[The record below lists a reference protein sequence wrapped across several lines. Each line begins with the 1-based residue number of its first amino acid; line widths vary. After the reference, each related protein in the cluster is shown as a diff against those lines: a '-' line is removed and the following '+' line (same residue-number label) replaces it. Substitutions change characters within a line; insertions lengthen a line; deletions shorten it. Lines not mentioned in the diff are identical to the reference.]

1 MSSETYFWEDYGAE
15 GLDVHQALCD
25 VRYPKRPKT
34 GGFMI
39 SMQQSPGHTENLSP
53 SRGLL
58 NYELPLDLD
67 EMNLLSTE
75 PQQPGTLEED
85 RPPALYYE
93 DANNDVDDRRKRSRE
108 AKMEDDS
115 LEHFLRGLG
124 REAQQPDV
132 SASGLGSLDD
142 EKGKRLQDAVGR
154 DPSAKD
160 AARTKAGRERARRE
174 RLNERCAK
182 HALAYLCRRPHA
194 WLRLNAE
201 MLICNLLCIVMLAR
215 VSSGL
220 QPTSREHTCDPLI
233 CPLLK
238 RCSTICEFLQWR
250 LQGGLTPIQAS

>member
-1 MSSETYFWEDYGAE
+1 MSSEAHFWEEYGAE
-15 GLDVHQALCD
+15 GLDVHQAFCD

-34 GGFMI
+34 RGFMI

-93 DANNDVDDRRKRSRE
+93 EANNDVDDRRKRSRE

-132 SASGLGSLDD
+132 SASGLSSLDD

-201 MLICNLLCIVMLAR
+201 MLICSLLCIVMLAR

-220 QPTSREHTCDPLI
+220 
-233 CPLLK
+233 
-238 RCSTICEFLQWR
+238 
-250 LQGGLTPIQAS
+250 